1 MRFPVARF
9 TRLMVAACGAVAV
22 SACASSGSRGTAGFF
37 SAPPAPALNT
47 SPYGDCENALTR
59 EQELDLFLALQM
71 ANEDRPFAALAQLD
85 YLPSQAAVTRYWRAE
100 LQRRLG
106 HPDAQAGFTSLIG
119 TCLDG
124 RAKHGLGLLSAQRQQ
139 WPQALTYLAEARRI
153 HPDNATI
160 RNDYGYLLFLTG
172 NADAARFELFTAV
185 ELENGRNQRALDN
198 LIMLLLHTQRYND
211 LQQVVNRYP
220 VTQED
225 IHALE
230 EELQNLSFVQISG
243 PL

>member
-1 MRFPVARF
+1 MRFSVAGI
-9 TRLMVAACGAVAV
+9 TRLAVLGGAALL
-22 SACASSGSRGTAGFF
+22 SACASSGSSSTSNFF
-37 SAPPAPALNT
+37 SNPPAPALSNA
-47 SPYGDCENALTR
+47 PYGDCENALTR
-59 EQELDLFLALQM
+59 DQELDLFVALQM
-71 ANEDRPFAALAQLD
+71 ANEDRLFAALAHLD
-85 YLPSQAAVTRYWRAE
+85 YLPPQAAVTRYWRAD

-124 RAKHGLGLLSAQRQQ
+124 RAKHGLGLLAAQRGQ
-139 WPQALTYLAEARRI
+139 WSQALTYLAEARRI
-153 HPDNATI
+153 HPDNANI
-160 RNDYGYLLFLTG
+160 RNDYGYVLFLTG
-172 NADAARFELFTAV
+172 NSDTARFELFTAV

-198 LIMLLLHTQRYND
+198 LIMVLLHTQRYSE

-225 IHALE
+225 VWALE
-230 EELQNLSFVQISG
+230 EELGDLQFVQVSG